1 MNENDQNFVYVS
13 AGKEDIPLALKFRK
27 YLFDEMGIP
36 DTALIDGSYD
46 VLVERYN
53 EEFDAE
59 NIRHFIAYDRNNE
72 PLAIAGAL
80 IKSDFPYYLFK
91 PGYYGWIIDVYTV
104 PRYRGKGLASKLME
118 LTARW
123 LIGKGAREAKLI
135 AAGSAARRLYERLG
149 YRATWE
155 MSMNLSGSKTYN
167 EFIDLRENDWSL
179 PRDLDISLP
188 EMGIIGSYQ
197 V

>member
-13 AGKEDIPLALKFRK
+13 AGKEDIPLALKLRK
-27 YLFDEMGIP
+27 HLFDEMGIP

-59 NIRHFIAYDRNNE
+59 NIRHFIAYDRNHE

-123 LIGKGAREAKLI
+123 LIGKGARETKLI

-167 EFIDLRENDWSL
+167 EFIDLRGND
-179 PRDLDISLP
+179 
-188 EMGIIGSYQ
+188 
-197 V
+197 

>member
-1 MNENDQNFVYVS
+1 MSEHNEVFS
-13 AGKEDIPLALKFRK
+13 FIPARKEDILLALQFRK
-27 YLFDEMGIP
+27 CLFDEMGVP
-36 DTALIDGSYD
+36 ETALIDDSYN
-46 VLVERYN
+46 VLHKVYN

-59 NIRHFIAYDRNNE
+59 NIRHFIAYDKNNE

-104 PRYRGKGLASKLME
+104 PQHRGKGLASNLMT
-118 LTARW
+118 LTVQW
-123 LIGKGAREAKLI
+123 LISKGVREAKLI

-155 MSMNLSGSKTYN
+155 MSINLSGEKTYN
-167 EFIDLRENDWSL
+167 EFIDSRGES
-179 PRDLDISLP
+179 
-188 EMGIIGSYQ
+188 EGI
-197 V
+197 